1 MIRQIV
7 FRLHLTAACAVGLV
21 VLMMAVT
28 GVILSLEGI
37 VTAAAERRLR
47 VEPAEGAALLVPNAI
62 IGAAEAWGAG
72 QDPPFTATS
81 LRYRPDPRAPV
92 RVDAG
97 RERHVYVDPYRGEV
111 LGSGLARVEG
121 FFETVRAWHR
131 WFNVPSRSVRHGRAV
146 SGAVNLVFLFLL
158 VTGPILWLPTRF
170 TKRTLANIT
179 LIQRGAK
186 GAWRDLNWHQVV
198 GIWAVLPLI
207 VIAATAVLTSY
218 PGVADR
224 VNPVAGRV
232 VPAGGW
238 PGEGAGSVGMSPD
251 EADREGDRTPGEG
264 RGERE
269 NGDAQAGGAS
279 EVVSAA
285 QAGAANLAAV
295 LGTAKGWV
303 EGWREIAVTLPRARD
318 RDVRVEIRGGRPGQ
332 PQKTG
337 TLVVDLATGVPRS
350 WEPFADETPAH
361 RAQEFFR
368 YAHTGEY
375 WGIPGRVVAGLCSL
389 AAVLLVWTGLS
400 LALRRL
406 RRLITLRR
414 TRRG

>member
-37 VTAAAERRLR
+37 VTGAAERRLR
-47 VEPAEGAALLVPNAI
+47 VEPAEGAALLVPSAI
-62 IGAAEAWGAG
+62 IGAAEEWGAG

-131 WFNVPSRSVRHGRAV
+131 WFNVPSRSIRHGRAV
-146 SGAVNLVFLFLL
+146 SGVVNLVFLFLL

-251 EADREGDRTPGEG
+251 EADREGDR
-264 RGERE
+264 
-269 NGDAQAGGAS
+269 
-279 EVVSAA
+279 
-285 QAGAANLAAV
+285 AGAADLVAV
-295 LGTAKGWV
+295 LATAGGWV

-318 RDVRVEIRGGRPGQ
+318 RGVRVEIRGGRPGQ
-332 PQKTG
+332 PQRTG

-389 AAVLLVWTGLS
+389 AAVLLAWTGLS

-406 RRLITLRR
+406 RRLLALRR
-414 TRRG
+414 ARRG

>member
-47 VEPAEGAALLVPNAI
+47 VEPAEGAALLAPGAI
-62 IGAAEAWGAG
+62 VGAAEAWGAG
-72 QDPPFTATS
+72 QDLPFTASS

-121 FFETVRAWHR
+121 FFESVRSWHR
-131 WFNVPSRSVRHGRAV
+131 WFNVPSRSIRHGRAV
-146 SGAVNLVFLFLL
+146 AGAVNLVFLFLL
-158 VTGPILWLPTRF
+158 VTGPILWLPSRF

-238 PGEGAGSVGMSPD
+238 PGEGAGSVGVSPD
-251 EADREGDRTPGEG
+251 AADREGDR
-264 RGERE
+264 
-269 NGDAQAGGAS
+269 AGGADL
-279 EVVSAA
+279 VAVWAT
-285 QAGAANLAAV
+285 AG
-295 LGTAKGWV
+295 GWV

-332 PQKTG
+332 PQRTG
-337 TLVVDLATGVPRS
+337 TLVVDRATGAPRS

-389 AAVLLVWTGLS
+389 AAVLMVWTGLS

-414 TRRG
+414 ARRGRG

>member
-21 VLMMAVT
+21 VLMLAAT
-28 GVILSLEGI
+28 GVILALEGV

-47 VEPAEGAALLVPNAI
+47 VEPAAGAARLAPRAI
-62 IGAAEAWGAG
+62 VEVAEAWGEE
-72 QDPPFTATS
+72 QDAPFTATS

-97 RERHVYVDPYRGEV
+97 RGRHVYVDPYRAEV
-111 LGSGLARVEG
+111 LAGGLGRVEG
-121 FFETVRAWHR
+121 FFESVRAWHR

-146 SGAVNLVFLFLL
+146 AGAVNLVFLFLL

-170 TKRTLANIT
+170 TKRTLANIV
-179 LIQRGAK
+179 LIRRGAR

-198 GIWAVLPLI
+198 GIWTVVPLT
-207 VIAATAVLTSY
+207 VIALTAVLTSY

-224 VNPVAGRV
+224 VYPVAGKV
-232 VPAGGW
+232 IPAGRWASGA
-238 PGEGAGSVGMSPD
+238 GAGSVGVLP
-251 EADREGDRTPGEG
+251 EVADRV
-264 RGERE
+264 
-269 NGDAQAGGAS
+269 GDATRGGAGDAGDDGQAPAGGAD
-279 EVVSAA
+279 
-285 QAGAANLAAV
+285 LAAV
-295 LGTAKGWV
+295 LAAARGWV
-303 EGWREIAVTLPRARD
+303 AGWREVTVTLPRARD

-337 TLVVDLATGVPRS
+337 TLVVDAATGAPRS
-350 WEPFADETPAH
+350 WEQFADETPAH

-375 WGIPGRVVAGLCSL
+375 WGVAGRVVAGLCSL
-389 AAVLLVWTGLS
+389 AAVLMVWTGLS

-406 RRLITLRR
+406 RRLLALRR
-414 TRRG
+414 TRRE

>member
-1 MIRQIV
+1 MIRRIV

-21 VLMMAVT
+21 VLMMAAT

-47 VEPAEGAALLVPNAI
+47 VEPAEAAARLAPGAIVS
-62 IGAAEAWGAG
+62 AAEGWGAG
-72 QDPPFTATS
+72 QDAPFTATS

-97 RERHVYVDPYRGEV
+97 RERHVHVDPYRGEV
-111 LGSGLARVEG
+111 LGGGLARVEG

-131 WFNVPSRSVRHGRAV
+131 WFNVPSRLIRDGRAAT
-146 SGAVNLVFLFLL
+146 GAVNLVFLFLL

-224 VNPVAGRV
+224 VYPVAAKV
-232 VPAGGW
+232 IPAGGW
-238 PGEGAGSVGMSPD
+238 PGGGVAGGV
-251 EADREGDRTPGEG
+251 
-264 RGERE
+264 
-269 NGDAQAGGAS
+269 AQAGGAD
-279 EVVSAA
+279 
-285 QAGAANLAAV
+285 LAAV
-295 LGTAKGWV
+295 LATAGGWV
-303 EGWREIAVTLPRARD
+303 EGWRELTVTLPRARD
-318 RDVRVEIRGGRPGQ
+318 RDVRVDIRGGRPGQ

-337 TLVVDLATGVPRS
+337 TLVVDLATGTPRS
-350 WEPFADETPAH
+350 WEPFAHETPAH

-375 WGIPGRVVAGLCSL
+375 WGLPGRLIAGMCSL
-389 AAVLLVWTGLS
+389 AAVLMVWTGLS

-406 RRLITLRR
+406 RRLLVLRR
-414 TRRG
+414 SRQG